1 MNISISELNKQRW
14 DTLVDEFD
22 LYVTRIQNQGS
33 ILEEII
39 NREEAEGHIISKNY
53 YTALQNNA
61 HQEAE
66 TLREERERLIAQRDE
81 MVNNGS
87 MEILSQEWYA
97 MNNQIDE
104 ITNSIYECK
113 TAWSEYAKSIRE
125 TEWKV
130 FDIMQDRISDIADE
144 SQFLIDLMSNEKL
157 YDDRGQLTDKGM
169 ATMGLHGVN
178 YNTYMGQ
185 ADMYAEEIKKIQAEI
200 EKDPLNQDVIDRY
213 YELVAAQREAILAA
227 EDEKNAIKDMVEE
240 GIELELDSL
249 DELIDKYLDALQA
262 QKD

>member
-1 MNISISELNKQRW
+1 MAVYTPLQQKAYDRYMQEAANVGLFADWQEKVKNGKIDIEMITDENLKDQISSFQQWYEKALDVSDAIDDLNISISELNKQRW

-87 MEILSQEWYA
+87 MEVLSQEW
-97 MNNQIDE
+97 
-104 ITNSIYECK
+104 
-113 TAWSEYAKSIRE
+113 
-125 TEWKV
+125 
-130 FDIMQDRISDIADE
+130 
-144 SQFLIDLMSNEKL
+144 
-157 YDDRGQLTDKGM
+157 
-169 ATMGLHGVN
+169 
-178 YNTYMGQ
+178 
-185 ADMYAEEIKKIQAEI
+185 
-200 EKDPLNQDVIDRY
+200 
-213 YELVAAQREAILAA
+213 
-227 EDEKNAIKDMVEE
+227 
-240 GIELELDSL
+240 
-249 DELIDKYLDALQA
+249 
-262 QKD
+262 